1 VTRLTV
7 MPCALLT
14 LLILPLSLSFG
25 SSTNPCAT
33 CHPREVEGY
42 SRSAMAHSLRR
53 AGGEPEGS
61 LAHTFSGTNFTVYS
75 KPDGLWQRMEREGD
89 LSDYRVEYVVGSGRH
104 ASGYLVRIGNHLFQS
119 PLCFYTRLQRYDMAP
134 GYEENRAPDFIR
146 AVTLQCLLCHSGKP
160 LPIPDTLNQYQFPAF
175 ASEAISCDRCHGDPT
190 RHLKMPVPGSIVN
203 PAKLKPAARNSICE
217 QCHLKGVVRVLNPGK
232 SFEDFHPG
240 QRTEDIFTTY
250 TVAVPPE
257 SPSETLKVISHSEQL
272 ALSACARRSNGRLW
286 CGTCHNPHD
295 QAQQPAGY
303 FRTRCLSCHKG
314 ALAVS
319 KSHPSGSS
327 GDCVSCHMFKR
338 NAKDGGHTVFTDHRI
353 SRRAAPEQE
362 KEISETGDLVAWRE
376 PPPAVRD
383 RDLALAYTNAGLDNQ
398 SAAQISRGLG
408 MLNEVSSQFPNDPD
422 VLTAMGRALLAE
434 KQAPE
439 AAPLLDRAL
448 ELGPDSAVAEANA
461 GSAWLRAGNTQKAVQ
476 RLERAIALDPLLL
489 PAAEALLQIYRQQGD
504 SDKLDALGERVRQAL
519 GSSAPQEVGSPEH

>member
-1 VTRLTV
+1 
-7 MPCALLT
+7 
-14 LLILPLSLSFG
+14 
-25 SSTNPCAT
+25 
-33 CHPREVEGY
+33 
-42 SRSAMAHSLRR
+42 
-53 AGGEPEGS
+53 
-61 LAHTFSGTNFTVYS
+61 
-75 KPDGLWQRMEREGD
+75 
-89 LSDYRVEYVVGSGRH
+89 
-104 ASGYLVRIGNHLFQS
+104 
-119 PLCFYTRLQRYDMAP
+119 
-134 GYEENRAPDFIR
+134 
-146 AVTLQCLLCHSGKP
+146 
-160 LPIPDTLNQYQFPAF
+160 
-175 ASEAISCDRCHGDPT
+175 
-190 RHLKMPVPGSIVN
+190 VPGSIVN